1 MKFVEVDIEKVPR
14 MGYKRNEL
22 KARLDEFMGM
32 RVKAVEV
39 KWQGTYKSAN
49 VAAKCIYASA
59 KNWALPI
66 DVARRGDTVYM
77 IRRDI

>member
-32 RVKAVEV
+32 RTKAVEV

-49 VAAKCIYASA
+49 VAAKCIYSAA

>member
-1 MKFVEVDIEKVPR
+1 MKFVEVDFEKVPR

-39 KWQGTYKSAN
+39 KWQGIYKTAAS
-49 VAAKCIYASA
+49 AAKCIYASA
-59 KNWALPI
+59 KKWALPI
-66 DVARRGDTVYM
+66 DVARRGETVYM
-77 IRRDI
+77 IRRDL